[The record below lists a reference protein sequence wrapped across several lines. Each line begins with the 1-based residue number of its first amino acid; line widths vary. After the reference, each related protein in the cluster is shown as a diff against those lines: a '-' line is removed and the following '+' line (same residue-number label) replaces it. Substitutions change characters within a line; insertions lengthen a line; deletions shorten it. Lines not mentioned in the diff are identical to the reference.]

1 MSIHAATCM
10 CERKKKR
17 GGQDWQSLSMHQVKS
32 QPVMNPGLYIF
43 RGDHKTKQSSVQM
56 FPFLIRQRPAHGT
69 NHFTAIDGVI
79 VRGRFVVF
87 SLNYG
92 DNHFRAAAA
101 TRVKRC
107 LDAFRGAL
115 GTDRGPGGLAVTS
128 RLCNTPFLSRHGRQL
143 GWGHCLI
150 TCPRPCSHSQLA
162 PCSPGWPV
170 VSLGK

>member
-1 MSIHAATCM
+1 
-10 CERKKKR
+10 
-17 GGQDWQSLSMHQVKS
+17 MHQVKS

-79 VRGRFVVF
+79 VRGCFVVF

-128 RLCNTPFLSRHGRQL
+128 RLCNAPLPL
-143 GWGHCLI
+143 P
-150 TCPRPCSHSQLA
+150 PRPPAWLGTLFDHLPTPLLSLSASSVLTWLTSGQ
-162 PCSPGWPV
+162 PGKV
-170 VSLGK
+170 T

>member
-1 MSIHAATCM
+1 MSIPAAMCM
-10 CERKKKR
+10 CEEKTNNNNKKR
-17 GGQDWQSLSMHQVKS
+17 GGLDWQSLSMHQVKS

-43 RGDHKTKQSSVQM
+43 RADHKTKQSSVQM
-56 FPFLIRQRPAHGT
+56 FPFLIRQRPALRT

-92 DNHFRAAAA
+92 DNHFRAVAA

-162 PCSPGWPV
+162 PCSPG
-170 VSLGK
+170 